1 MKIDSVGYSVVFGN
15 EGYKELSELLAKK
28 KYSKLFIL
36 TDNNV
41 NEACLPFFL
50 QQLATDIEFEII
62 EIEAGEENKNIENSL
77 QLWQILAEFNADRKA
92 LMINIGG
99 GMITDLGGFVAA
111 TYKRGIDFVN
121 IPTSLLAMVDASVGG
136 KNGVNLESLK
146 NMVGTFTQPQMVI
159 VDVDYLAS
167 LPGNQMR
174 SGLAEMFKHGLI
186 ADLSYWNKLKDLSE
200 LTTND
205 LELLIYHSVSVK
217 NEIVKQDPEE
227 KNVRKLLNFGHT
239 LGHVIESYSLKSSNI
254 NPLLHG
260 EAVAIGMI
268 LEAYI
273 SYKKGLLTK
282 SSYLEIKETLNL
294 MYQSI
299 VFNENDIELC
309 TSLLIHDK
317 KNENGTIMFT
327 LLQEIGQ
334 GIINQSVESEL
345 IKEAFNDY
353 SSC

>member
-15 EGYKELSELLAKK
+15 EGYKELSELLVKK

-62 EIEAGEENKNIENSL
+62 EIEAAEENKNIETSL

-239 LGHVIESYSLKSSNI
+239 LGHVIESYSLKSFNI